1 MKKLTEREKLLLTVL
16 FAGILVVLTTIY
28 WVLPTKDSVVML
40 NQEKQ
45 DLELQKLDMETKIAQ
60 TNRLVENKEKL
71 ISEVDDLM
79 RLMSDSLLGENFDL
93 QAQALASNNN
103 VSIQSLKYGDVQTI
117 SPSAVGTPTQKYEY
131 NLKSLVDVYTGQT
144 EEALEPVETEHEV
157 LKKTVVMNVTGSYL
171 SIQKLLSDLNNMGQ
185 TYYVK
190 SLSYG
195 RSENTIT
202 KEDSNFIE
210 TEVNESAT
218 IEVDVYFLIPDRS
231 ALDSYL
237 PEKG

>member
-1 MKKLTEREKLLLTVL
+1 
-16 FAGILVVLTTIY
+16 
-28 WVLPTKDSVVML
+28 
-40 NQEKQ
+40 
-45 DLELQKLDMETKIAQ
+45 
-60 TNRLVENKEKL
+60 
-71 ISEVDDLM
+71 
-79 RLMSDSLLGENFDL
+79 
-93 QAQALASNNN
+93 
-103 VSIQSLKYGDVQTI
+103 
-117 SPSAVGTPTQKYEY
+117 
-131 NLKSLVDVYTGQT
+131 
-144 EEALEPVETEHEV
+144 
-157 LKKTVVMNVTGSYL
+157 MNVTVSYL

>member
-1 MKKLTEREKLLLTVL
+1 MAMFKP
-16 FAGILVVLTTIY
+16 FH
-28 WVLPTKDSVVML
+28 P
-40 NQEKQ
+40 
-45 DLELQKLDMETKIAQ
+45 
-60 TNRLVENKEKL
+60 
-71 ISEVDDLM
+71 
-79 RLMSDSLLGENFDL
+79 
-93 QAQALASNNN
+93 
-103 VSIQSLKYGDVQTI
+103 
-117 SPSAVGTPTQKYEY
+117 VGTPTQKYEY
-131 NLKSLVDVYTGQT
+131 NLKTLVDVYTGQT

-202 KEDSNFIE
+202 KEDSNFTE